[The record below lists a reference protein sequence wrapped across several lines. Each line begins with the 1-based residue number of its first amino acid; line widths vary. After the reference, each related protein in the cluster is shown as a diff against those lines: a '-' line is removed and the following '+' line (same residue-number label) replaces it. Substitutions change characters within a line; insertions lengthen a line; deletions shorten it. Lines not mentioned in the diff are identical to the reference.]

1 MQCFTISLSLLGV
14 RRKKAGRMCWQ
25 NNERGM
31 GSLLTVCTVQLNTH
45 ELVAYTKHL
54 LSHRVSKS
62 QEESRSDLDEWLWTR
77 ASRLELSC
85 GLELQL

>member
-1 MQCFTISLSLLGV
+1 M
-14 RRKKAGRMCWQ
+14 
-25 NNERGM
+25 
-31 GSLLTVCTVQLNTH
+31 TVYTVQLNSH

-77 ASRLELSC
+77 ASWL
-85 GLELQL
+85 